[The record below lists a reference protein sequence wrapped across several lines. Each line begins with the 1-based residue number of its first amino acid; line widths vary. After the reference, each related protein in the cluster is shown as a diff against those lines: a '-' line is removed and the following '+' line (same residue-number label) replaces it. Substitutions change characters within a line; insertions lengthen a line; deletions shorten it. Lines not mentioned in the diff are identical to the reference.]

1 EVFDGRTFAEVAS
14 FIPYEPEFRGGVTV
28 AAGDL
33 DGDGRAE
40 IVTGAGPGGG
50 PHVGVYNGQTG
61 ASKAQFFAFAATSIT
76 GVSVAV
82 RDRSTGGPVV
92 VAGSGSGGI
101 QLFAPP
107 SFAALDESLVPGF
120 LGGVNVG

>member
-1 EVFDGRTFAEVAS
+1 VN
-14 FIPYEPEFRGGVTV
+14 V

-40 IVTGAGPGGG
+40 IVTGAGPGAS
-50 PHVGVYNGQTG
+50 PHVKAFDGTTG
-61 ASKAQFFAFAATSIT
+61 AEVRSFFAYDPAFSG

-82 RDRSTGGPVV
+82 RDVNGDGFADIVTGAGVGGGPHVKAFDGV
-92 VAGSGSGGI
+92 TLAELESMFSGD
-101 QLFAPP
+101 P
-107 SFAALDESLVPGF
+107 SF